1 MRTRPNQHHKFSLL
15 RSPIRS
21 PIALSLFSTDYIEE
35 GVWWPVPKAHK
46 NEDKGARDAP
56 VKENQKMPQKIFT
69 RCKDEGEKKKRRPI
83 HHAPLGRER
92 KKKKKKWNKNIQKLR
107 KASHSRSREYIHTRS
122 TRVRVDTYL

>member
-69 RCKDEGEKKKRRPI
+69 RCKDEGEKKKKDVLSIMLRWGGRGRR
-83 HHAPLGRER
+83 RR
-92 KKKKKKWNKNIQKLR
+92 KNEIKIYK
-107 KASHSRSREYIHTRS
+107 S
-122 TRVRVDTYL
+122 